1 MNKLLFFLSSIF
13 LFISCASFR
22 DFENNENLKILT
34 KENLELLNGS
44 YANTRRIPP
53 LNDYE
58 DIFSDKRRKAEVIG
72 EYYSLVKVIDDKR
85 IKVDVYK
92 GDTIKN
98 TFKLRGKIKN
108 GYFELRRK
116 YFLLPAIIVTGY
128 SSAKFRIGILKD
140 NTLVTD
146 SKKISFG
153 LGYFVYPYGE
163 VIKNVN
169 IKHKRID

>member
-1 MNKLLFFLSSIF
+1 MNRLLFFLSSII

-22 DFENNENLKILT
+22 DFENKENLKILT

-44 YANTRRIPP
+44 YANTSRIPTI
-53 LNDYE
+53 NDYE
-58 DIFSDKRRKAEVIG
+58 DIFSDKRRKEEVIG
-72 EYYSLVKVIDDKR
+72 EYYSLVKVIDHKSIR
-85 IKVDVYK
+85 VDICK

-116 YFLLPAIIVTGY
+116 YFFLPAILVTGY
-128 SSAKFRIGILKD
+128 SSAKFRIGVLKD

-146 SKKISFG
+146 SKNISFG
-153 LGYFVYPYGE
+153 LVYFVYPYSE
-163 VIKNVN
+163 VTEKADV
-169 IKHKRID
+169 KHKRID